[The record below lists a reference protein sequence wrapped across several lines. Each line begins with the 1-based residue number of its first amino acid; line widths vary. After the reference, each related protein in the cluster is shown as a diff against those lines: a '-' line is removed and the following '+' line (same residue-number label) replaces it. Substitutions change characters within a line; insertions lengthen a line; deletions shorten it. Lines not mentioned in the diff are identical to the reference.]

1 MKKKYL
7 KPDAEYIS
15 LEAKDLITAD
25 NFGAGGFMSSVDNE
39 DDWV

>member
-7 KPDAEYIS
+7 KPDAEYIG
-15 LEAKDLITAD
+15 LEAEDIITDDMAP
-25 NFGAGGFMSSVDNE
+25 GGSMSNVENE

>member
-15 LEAKDLITAD
+15 LEAMDIVTIIEGD
-25 NFGAGGFMSSVDNE
+25 E
-39 DDWV
+39 DDEDLGFDLSSLE